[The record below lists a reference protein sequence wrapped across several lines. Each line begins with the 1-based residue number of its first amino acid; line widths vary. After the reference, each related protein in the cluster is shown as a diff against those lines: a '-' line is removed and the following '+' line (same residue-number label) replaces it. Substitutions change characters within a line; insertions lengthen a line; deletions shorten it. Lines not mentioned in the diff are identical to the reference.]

1 MLEVCDRP
9 PLTPDLSEKTV
20 MAKSTKKPRKPL
32 TMTKGRI
39 RVVRTVEEFKDHTL
53 MVNMFPDKANADIGV
68 LVMRGIIVVHQA
80 SGVVMTGEHFPK
92 VLPPQAPGTGSYL
105 LNPDNQALADERR
118 EKILAAEAS
127 RATIL
132 DVTTG
137 QPIRVKVEGK
147 SKTAKR
153 ARGQRKKFDRK
164 VAKQRATEK
173 IAREKALEA
182 ELAALPKKVYFKLK
196 MDMMELYPQMTDT
209 LCKRLRDG
217 EKMFI
222 PGYPMSDNAPLLG
235 AEKTGNSWKYYRLDY
250 PEHVIGK

>member
-1 MLEVCDRP
+1 
-9 PLTPDLSEKTV
+9 
-20 MAKSTKKPRKPL
+20 MANTKKPRKPL

-137 QPIRVKVEGK
+137 EPIRVKVEGK

-153 ARGQRKKFDRK
+153 ARGRQKKFDRK
-164 VAKQRATEK
+164 VAKLRAEDK
-173 IAREKALEA
+173 CLADEA
-182 ELAALPKKVYFKLK
+182 EAKAEEECRWAKEIADEAEAKRLAALPKHTYFKLK
-196 MDMMELYPQMTDT
+196 REMMELYPQMTDAA
-209 LCKRLRDG
+209 CKKLRDG

-222 PGYPMSDNAPLLG
+222 PGYPMSNNAPLLG
-235 AEKTGNSWKYYRLDY
+235 AEKNGNVWKYFRLDY
-250 PEHVIGK
+250 PG